1 MTFRPSSSP
10 ACRSARAEA
19 GRKRAPMHDI
29 AATPPDLFDAER
41 QALAAARAVHAA
53 GAGDAMAAHA
63 ALGEL
68 LASYDRLLRETR
80 RLVRRSDRAEL
91 EMTRLNQRLQDLAGE
106 LEYRATHDPL
116 TGVLN
121 RAAIIDVAN
130 RQFLSHDL
138 ALVVLDIDHF
148 KRVNDSFGH
157 PAGDQVILGVV
168 DCLQHAAP
176 PGAQIGRVGGEEFT
190 VVLPGWSMERTAQI
204 AQLVRRA
211 IEGRDF
217 ALPDGSRVTASF
229 GVSWMPRGA
238 CFDLAYALADEALYA
253 AKRGGR
259 NQVARAAG
267 PGLSAGAA
275 EASPARLVAAQAS
288 GA

>member
-1 MTFRPSSSP
+1 
-10 ACRSARAEA
+10 
-19 GRKRAPMHDI
+19 MHDV
-29 AATPPDLFDAER
+29 AAAPPDLFDAER
-41 QALAAARAVHAA
+41 QALVAARAVHDA
-53 GAGDAMAAHA
+53 GAGDPAATHA

-91 EMTRLNQRLQDLAGE
+91 EMTRLNQRLQDLAAE

-121 RAAIIDVAN
+121 RAAIIDEAN
-130 RQFLSHDL
+130 RQFRSHDL

-168 DCLQHAAP
+168 DCLQHAVP

-190 VVLPGWSMERTAQI
+190 VLLAGWSMERTAQI
-204 AQLVRRA
+204 AQLVRCA
-211 IEGRDF
+211 IESRDF
-217 ALPDGSRVTASF
+217 GLPDGSRITASF
-229 GVSWMPRGA
+229 GLSWMPRGA
-238 CFDLAYALADEALYA
+238 CFDQAYALADEALYA

-259 NQVARAAG
+259 NQVARAG
-267 PGLSAGAA
+267 GAEPSGVA
-275 EASPARLVAAQAS
+275 AAPSQPFLAAAQAS
-288 GA
+288 GG

>member
-1 MTFRPSSSP
+1 MTSRRSPSA
-10 ACRSARAEA
+10 ACRSARTEA
-19 GRKRAPMHDI
+19 GRERAPMHEI

-41 QALAAARAVHAA
+41 QALAAARAVHAV
-53 GAGDAMAAHA
+53 GAGDPAAAHA

-91 EMTRLNQRLQDLAGE
+91 EMTRLNQRLQDLAAE

-121 RAAIIDVAN
+121 RAAIIEVAN

-157 PAGDQVILGVV
+157 PTGDRVILGVV
-168 DCLQHAAP
+168 DCLRNAVP

-190 VVLPGWSMERTAQI
+190 VVLADGTMERAAQL

-217 ALPDGSRVTASF
+217 GLPDDSRVTASF
-229 GVSWMPRGA
+229 GLSWMQQGA

-259 NQVARAAG
+259 NQVARAALPG
-267 PGLSAGAA
+267 PSAGAA
-275 EASPARLVAAQAS
+275 ATSHRPVSAQAP